1 MLCKMNQFY
10 NKLDFEIAL
19 KIVFD
24 LNNIHS
30 LGIQMRR
37 GLIIQKNCFTDIKT
51 LGRYNSKTK
60 TLRLE

>member
-1 MLCKMNQFY
+1 MLSKMNQFY

-19 KIVFD
+19 QIVFD

-37 GLIIQKNCFTDIKT
+37 GLIIQKNGFY

-60 TLRLE
+60 TKT